1 MKNNIDTEA
10 QVTVLQ
16 DELSHNNLYTPLAH
30 KVPIPHHLQKVGGPK
45 FRYAIQLIKG
55 NHHDGGRPL
64 EHIPTKPGRPKFVP
78 HIGKKQLAKLNRKSA
93 CALS

>member
-1 MKNNIDTEA
+1 MITDTEA
-10 QVTVLQ
+10 QATVLH
-16 DELSHNNLYTPLAH
+16 DELSHTYNNNLYTPLAH
-30 KVPIPHHLQKVGGPK
+30 KVPTK
-45 FRYAIQLIKG
+45 FRHAIQLIKG

-64 EHIPTKPGRPKFVP
+64 EHIPTKPGRSKFVP